1 MNTNHNSK
9 PEKSNK
15 VEVVYMN
22 TGDPLELTP
31 GTFAV
36 TPYGDIIEQ
45 HPAAIKKRNNQTLK
59 KMGLKGL
66 ILKYK
71 LRKLGFGMS
80 RWNLNLNLDGV
91 PYSLTLS
98 CRHTNADFETVA
110 HLTQQHYKT
119 ATIQENTYHT
129 PATGYNNSPANL
141 TKGYIQTN
149 PQSHHSLTIT
159 HPLETNPFTEIT
171 ITPTNHKTPITQA
184 ITQPEHTHFLKA
196 LNRTLLIQK
205 AATNKPSIEI
215 INATKTQ

>member
-1 MNTNHNSK
+1 MNTNPNSK
-9 PEKSNK
+9 PEKNNK
-15 VEVVYMN
+15 VAVVYMN
-22 TGDPLELTP
+22 TGDPLKLTP

-36 TPYGDIIEQ
+36 TSYGNIIE
-45 HPAAIKKRNNQTLK
+45 HPTIIKKRNNHAFK
-59 KMGLKGL
+59 RMGLKGL

-71 LRKLGFGMS
+71 LRKLGFDMS
-80 RWNLNLNLDGV
+80 RWNINTDLDGA

-119 ATIQENTYHT
+119 TFTYKQT
-129 PATGYNNSPANL
+129 YFAPATGYNTEPANL
-141 TKGYIQTN
+141 TKGYIQTS
-149 PQSHHSLTIT
+149 PQSRHSLTIT

-171 ITPTNHKTPITQA
+171 ITSTNRKTSIAQA
-184 ITQPEHTHFLKA
+184 LTQPEHAHFLKA

-205 AATNKPSIEI
+205 AATNEPSIEI

>member
-1 MNTNHNSK
+1 MNANPNTHLDK
-9 PEKSNK
+9 GDK
-15 VEVVYMN
+15 VAVVYVN
-22 TGDPLELTP
+22 TGDHLELTP
-31 GTFAV
+31 DTFAV
-36 TPYGDIIEQ
+36 TPYGDIIE
-45 HPAAIKKRNNQTLK
+45 HPAALKKRNNHAFK
-59 KMGLKGL
+59 RMGIKGL
-66 ILKYK
+66 TLKYK
-71 LRKLGFGMS
+71 LHQLGFDMS

-129 PATGYNNSPANL
+129 PATSPNTKPTSL
-141 TKGYIQTN
+141 TRGYIHTS
-149 PQSHHSLTIT
+149 PQSDHSITIT
-159 HPLETNPFTEIT
+159 HPIETSPFTEIT

-184 ITQPEHTHFLKA
+184 ITQPEHAHFLKA

-205 AATNKPSIEI
+205 AATNEPSIEI

>member
-1 MNTNHNSK
+1 MNTNPNSK

-36 TPYGDIIEQ
+36 TPYGDIIE
-45 HPAAIKKRNNQTLK
+45 HPAALKKRNNQAFKRMGIKGLTLK
-59 KMGLKGL
+59 H
-66 ILKYK
+66 K
-71 LRKLGFGMS
+71 LRKLGFDMS
-80 RWNLNLNLDGV
+80 RWNLNLNLDGA

-98 CRHTNADFETVA
+98 CRHTNANFETVA

-119 ATIQENTYHT
+119 AFAYKQTYFA

-171 ITPTNHKTPITQA
+171 IKPTNHKTPITQA
-184 ITQPEHTHFLKA
+184 ITQPEHAHFLKA

-205 AATNKPSIEI
+205 AAINEPRIEI
-215 INATKTQ
+215 INTAKTQ

>member
-1 MNTNHNSK
+1 MNTNPNSK
-9 PEKSNK
+9 QEKSAK
-15 VEVVYMN
+15 AEMVYVN
-22 TGDPLELTP
+22 TGYPLELTP

-71 LRKLGFGMS
+71 LRKLGFDMS
-80 RWNLNLNLDGV
+80 RWNINPDLDGT
-91 PYSLTLS
+91 PYSLTLP
-98 CRHTNADFETVA
+98 CRHTTANFETLA

-119 ATIQENTYHT
+119 ATIHKNTYHA
-129 PATGYNNSPANL
+129 PATNPDTEPANL

-149 PQSHHSLTIT
+149 PQSDHSLTIT
-159 HPLETNPFTEIT
+159 HPIETNPFTEIT
-171 ITPTNHKTPITQA
+171 ITATNHKTPITQA
-184 ITQPEHTHFLKA
+184 ITQPEHMHFLKA

-205 AATNKPSIEI
+205 AATNEPRIEI
-215 INATKTQ
+215 INATRIQ

>member
-1 MNTNHNSK
+1 MNTNPNSK

-31 GTFAV
+31 DTFAV
-36 TPYGDIIEQ
+36 TPYGDIIE

-66 ILKYK
+66 ILKHK
-71 LRKLGFGMS
+71 LHKLGFDMS
-80 RWNLNLNLDGV
+80 RWSLNLNLDGV

-98 CRHTNADFETVA
+98 CRHTTANFETLA

-119 ATIQENTYHT
+119 ATIHKNTYHT
-129 PATGYNNSPANL
+129 PATSPNTKPTSL
-141 TKGYIQTN
+141 TRGYIHTN
-149 PQSHHSLTIT
+149 PQSDHSITIT
-159 HPLETNPFTEIT
+159 HPIETNPFTEIT
-171 ITPTNHKTPITQA
+171 ITPTNHKTPIAQA
-184 ITQPEHTHFLKA
+184 ITQPEHAHFLKA

-205 AATNKPSIEI
+205 AATNEPDIEI
-215 INATKTQ
+215 INTTKTQ

>member
-1 MNTNHNSK
+1 MNTNPNSK

-36 TPYGDIIEQ
+36 TPYGNIIE
-45 HPAAIKKRNNQTLK
+45 HPTTIKKRNNQTLK

-71 LRKLGFGMS
+71 LRKLGFDMS
-80 RWNLNLNLDGV
+80 RWNINTDLDGA

-98 CRHTNADFETVA
+98 CRHTTANFETLA

-119 ATIQENTYHT
+119 TFTYKQT
-129 PATGYNNSPANL
+129 YFAPATNPNTKPTSL
-141 TKGYIQTN
+141 TRAYIHTN
-149 PQSHHSLTIT
+149 PQSDHSITIN
-159 HPLETNPFTEIT
+159 HPIETNPFTEIT

-184 ITQPEHTHFLKA
+184 ITQPEHKHFLKA

-205 AATNKPSIEI
+205 AATNEPGIEI
-215 INATKTQ
+215 INTTKAQ

>member
-1 MNTNHNSK
+1 MNTNPNSK

-36 TPYGDIIEQ
+36 TPYGDIIE
-45 HPAAIKKRNNQTLK
+45 HPAALKKRNNQAFKRMGIKGLTLK
-59 KMGLKGL
+59 H
-66 ILKYK
+66 K
-71 LRKLGFGMS
+71 LRKLGFDMS
-80 RWNLNLNLDGV
+80 RWNLNLNLDGA

-98 CRHTNADFETVA
+98 CRHTNANFETVA

-129 PATGYNNSPANL
+129 PATNPNTKPTSL
-141 TKGYIQTN
+141 TRAHIHTN
-149 PQSHHSLTIT
+149 PQSRHSLTIT

-184 ITQPEHTHFLKA
+184 LTQPEHAHFLKA

-205 AATNKPSIEI
+205 AATNEPSIEI
-215 INATKTQ
+215 TNTTKTQ

>member
-1 MNTNHNSK
+1 MNTNPNSK
-9 PEKSNK
+9 QEKSNK
-15 VEVVYMN
+15 AERVYVT
-22 TGDPLELTP
+22 TGYPLELTP
-31 GTFAV
+31 GIFAV
-36 TPYGDIIEQ
+36 TPHGDIIE
-45 HPAAIKKRNNQTLK
+45 HPATIKKRNNQTLK

-66 ILKYK
+66 ILKHK
-71 LRKLGFGMS
+71 LRKLGFDMS
-80 RWNLNLNLDGV
+80 RWNLNPDLDGT

-98 CRHTNADFETVA
+98 CWHTTANFRTLA

-119 ATIQENTYHT
+119 AFAYKQTYFA

-141 TKGYIQTN
+141 TTGYIQTN

-205 AATNKPSIEI
+205 AAINEPRIEI
-215 INATKTQ
+215 INTAKTQ

>member
-1 MNTNHNSK
+1 MNTNPNSK

-36 TPYGDIIEQ
+36 TPYGDIIE
-45 HPAAIKKRNNQTLK
+45 HPAALKKRNNQAFKRMGIKGLTLK
-59 KMGLKGL
+59 H
-66 ILKYK
+66 K
-71 LRKLGFGMS
+71 LRKLGFDMS
-80 RWNLNLNLDGV
+80 RWNLNLNLDGA

-98 CRHTNADFETVA
+98 CRHTNANFETVA

-129 PATGYNNSPANL
+129 PATNPNTKPTSL
-141 TKGYIQTN
+141 TRAYIHTN
-149 PQSHHSLTIT
+149 PQSRHSLTIT

-184 ITQPEHTHFLKA
+184 LTQPEHAHFLKA

-205 AATNKPSIEI
+205 AATNEPSIET
-215 INATKTQ
+215 INTTKTQ